1 MAPALPGYTLDSFTA
16 LGVTRDLY
24 RTGAGP
30 AVIVLAEMPGIT
42 PKVAEFGQRVAEI
55 GCSVAIPQLFGTP
68 GVAPS
73 TGAFLKSFA
82 RACISREFAV
92 FATGRTSPVT
102 DWLRALARAEHARCG
117 GPGVGAV
124 GMCFTGNITLA
135 MAADGPVI
143 APVLSQPS
151 LPLPLPWNRAAAS
164 AATGVSDID
173 LARAGANLAAAG
185 SCALGLRFTGDSFV
199 PDARF
204 ATLRARLGDRF
215 EAVEIDSGPG
225 NAHGF
230 GPKAHSVL
238 TEELRDE
245 AGHPTRDAFDRVI
258 ELFRR
263 TLLVGSAPA

>member
-1 MAPALPGYTLDSFTA
+1 MAPALPGYTLDSFAA
-16 LGVTRDLY
+16 LGVTRDVY
-24 RTGAGP
+24 RTGTGP

-42 PKVAEFGQRVAEI
+42 PKVAEFGQRVAAI
-55 GCSVAIPQLFGTP
+55 GCSVVVPQLFGTP
-68 GVAPS
+68 GRPKDGGILRS
-73 TGAFLKSFA
+73 FLQ
-82 RACISREFAV
+82 ACVSREFAV

-124 GMCFTGNITLA
+124 GMCFTGNIALA

-151 LPLPLPWNRAAAS
+151 LPIPLPWNRARAS
-164 AATGVSDID
+164 AAPGLSDID

-185 SCALGLRFTGDSFV
+185 SCALGLRFTGDPFV

-204 ATLRARLGDRF
+204 ATLQARLGDRF
-215 EAVEIDSGPG
+215 EAVEIESGPG

-238 TEELRDE
+238 TEERRDE
-245 AGHPTRDAFDRVI
+245 AGHPTAEALDKVL